1 MHKLLIRQLEKEI
14 RWEPVAISAY
24 ALKQSSWSDAEET
37 SEVDVQNDTQPTDG
51 EDLGIDCGMGSS
63 RFDRIFNFFPRL
75 GGVHMFLD
83 LTTGTGHLTHWFWQN
98 SSPCDRSQGL
108 AEAWARDPKIAP
120 MDHQSLD
127 LESKIGKIE
136 FLLQRKMNGR

>member
-1 MHKLLIRQLEKEI
+1 MRNLLICQLEEEI
-14 RWEPVAISAY
+14 RWEPMAISTN
-24 ALKQSSWSDAEET
+24 ALEQSSRSDAEEP
-37 SEVDVQNDTQPTDG
+37 SEVDVQNDAQPTDG
-51 EDLGIDCGMGSS
+51 EDLRINCGMGSF

-98 SSPCDRSQGL
+98 SPPCDRSQGS
-108 AEAWARDPKIAP
+108 AAAWARDPKIAP